1 MWLILDRY
9 ILGTEKKV
17 LRKSEL
23 EAFIAQAFIQDMTDP
38 TIAQD
43 IEVSNLTMRGIH
55 LSHLFMEGC
64 EMALLA
70 NDACGAPIPYML
82 FCPWLFFNGKV
93 FNYILEQQALGKT
106 LAEICGFKMD
116 LDFNIAQLRMAI
128 LDGIKVQFVPP
139 QIASPFLFA
148 NNGKLRDNFVAP
160 CVCFTCLLT
169 NLIL

>member
-1 MWLILDRY
+1 
-9 ILGTEKKV
+9 
-17 LRKSEL
+17 
-23 EAFIAQAFIQDMTDP
+23 
-38 TIAQD
+38 
-43 IEVSNLTMRGIH
+43 MRGIH

-82 FCPWLFFNGKV
+82 FCPWLYFNGKV

-116 LDFNIAQLRMAI
+116 LVFNIDQLRMAI

-139 QIASPFLFA
+139 QIPATFLFA
-148 NNGKLRDNFVAP
+148 NNGELGYVEMAFYRCIFY
-160 CVCFTCLLT
+160 
-169 NLIL
+169 